1 MFQVKK
7 ELVVAWSNPKKLKLS
22 DSGMELAQKLANA
35 RATADSIDSVNDSVN
50 DSLSSSQADTSSKP
64 RDPIKTN
71 NNSDP
76 RGTIKTKNN
85 SNPRGKMKRV
95 DNNTTKPR
103 GSSAADF
110 SDASWLEDVSLGTQ
124 SKQKPVNT
132 VTKPVNA
139 NPPGRFVYCYYT
151 SSGPSGHESGD
162 QNDAEVGFE
171 DSVAYLIKCRKT
183 GDFRFPWFTR

>member
-50 DSLSSSQADTSSKP
+50 GSLSSSQADSSSKP
-64 RDPIKTN
+64 RDP
-71 NNSDP
+71 
-76 RGTIKTKNN
+76 IKTKNN

-95 DNNTTKPR
+95 DNNNTKPR

-124 SKQKPVNT
+124 SKQKPVST
-132 VTKPVNA
+132 ATKPVNA
-139 NPPGRFVYCYYT
+139 NPPGLFVYCYYT